1 MLRYGLAREKST
13 VSQTAE
19 DDLLSDEDESDDE
32 VSTGNSGAPAE
43 EELELMHEREV
54 ELQQELQ
61 MATLRCQELKSTL
74 QATKSFIE
82 AKGGVPAAT
91 NRLGTVKPARGGD
104 THIVSTIASDEEE
117 DEDGFDEEDAEEY
130 DEYEEEEVIVYS
142 IEFAKFFRLI
152 LRISIIGGT
161 TTL

>member
-1 MLRYGLAREKST
+1 MHNFIISFVYICLLFSYGLAREKST
-13 VSQTAE
+13 VSQAE

-32 VSTGNSGAPAE
+32 VSTGNAGAPAE

-82 AKGGVPAAT
+82 AKGGVPIAA
-91 NRLGTVKPARGGD
+91 NRLGTVKPTHGGD
-104 THIVSTIASDEEE
+104 PHVVSTIASDEEE
-117 DEDGFDEEDAEEY
+117 DDAFDEDDAEEY
-130 DEYEEEEVIVYS
+130 DDYEEEEVVLS
-142 IEFAKFFRLI
+142 SVQDE
-152 LRISIIGGT
+152 
-161 TTL
+161 